1 MKTRPERAGHRQA
14 NRGVATV
21 IVLVLLFLMVA
32 FIAGN
37 SANLHSLE
45 LELRRVERLQL
56 RKYQPG
62 ASTNAPPAARAVGHS
77 QAK

>member
-1 MKTRPERAGHRQA
+1 MKTRPQTLGHRRA
-14 NRGVATV
+14 NRASAAVV
-21 IVLVLLFLMVA
+21 VLALLFLMVA

-62 ASTNAPPAARAVGHS
+62 ATTNALAAAPAEEPSRA
-77 QAK
+77 K

>member
-1 MKTRPERAGHRQA
+1 MKTRPESAANRKA

-21 IVLVLLFLMVA
+21 VVLVLLFLMVA

-37 SANLHSLE
+37 SGNLHSLE

-62 ASTNAPPAARAVGHS
+62 ASTNAPLLAPAIQGAQER
-77 QAK
+77 

>member
-1 MKTRPERAGHRQA
+1 MRTCFETACNRQGNRAS
-14 NRGVATV
+14 ATV

-62 ASTNAPPAARAVGHS
+62 ASTNAPPVAPAVGPS
-77 QAK
+77 RAK